1 MVVPKFKKRKRV
13 GKSKTLKASFNLHSG
28 NQKNKSKLININQ
41 KNMVTCGRPTIIFEI
56 ISGNQN
62 RLILVQIYPAEIK
75 TA

>member
-1 MVVPKFKKRKRV
+1 
-13 GKSKTLKASFNLHSG
+13 
-28 NQKNKSKLININQ
+28 
-41 KNMVTCGRPTIIFEI
+41 MVTCGRPTIIFEI